1 MLIDLKSGEAIPA
14 NPILTLT
21 QSLVKS
27 VDLKNSDGVSFT
39 KQSENDWDVILQ
51 NNEVLHPKI
60 IIDQFG
66 KTLETLLMGGKLD
79 KEYCAFMLA
88 QCQNWEITDQFTIIE

>member
-1 MLIDLKSGEAIPA
+1 MLIDIKSGESIPA
-14 NPILTLT
+14 NPVLTIT

-27 VDLKNSDGVSFT
+27 TDLKNSNHVDFA
-39 KQSENDWDVILQ
+39 KQAENDWDTILQ
-51 NNEVLHPKI
+51 DNEVLHPKI

-66 KTLETLLMGGKLD
+66 KAMETLLMGGKLD

>member
-1 MLIDLKSGEAIPA
+1 MIIDIKSGEVIPT
-14 NPILTLT
+14 NPVITLT

-27 VDLKNSDGVSFT
+27 VDLKKTEHVNFT
-39 KQSENDWDVILQ
+39 KQSENNWDVILQ
-51 NNEVLHPKI
+51 DNEVLHPKI

-66 KTLETLLMGGKLD
+66 KSMETLLMGGKLD
-79 KEYCAFMLA
+79 KEYCAYMLS